1 MTGTKSDQQ
10 PEAEARR
17 IAWAV
22 LLIAMS
28 LLAFELVVTRIFSV
42 ILWNHFAFLAISIGL
57 FGFGVAG
64 VLVYLMPNKFTRDRA
79 YEHIRKAAL
88 LLSPV
93 IWLVVTLLCVL
104 PIRMDFSTEMFAYL
118 SLIFLLTTLPF
129 VVGGVGLTLA
139 LSHWPQSVNR
149 IYAFDLVGSAIGCVL
164 VIVLLG
170 ALAGPSAALAI
181 GVLPVLAALVLKRSK
196 LTVLLGLAVIAG
208 VAVNQSTDWVR
219 IRMSRSRAMAPLFEQ
234 WNAFS
239 QVTVSPTAG
248 GIWRGWAPSPHAKH
262 PPVKALGV
270 RIDGDAFTPLVK
282 FDGNLDSVRVLL
294 DDISSVAYQYRPDAP
309 SVLVIGSGG
318 GKDVLAAL
326 ASGAGKVRAVELNPI
341 IANSVVRGAFRDY
354 TGDLYRHPRVE
365 LEVGE
370 GRTVLRHDQRKY
382 DILQLSMVDTSAASA
397 AGAYALTENSL
408 YTVGAAREFL
418 QHLKKGGVATCT
430 WGNIPNLE
438 GLNRLVSVYSQALR
452 EMGIAKVDDKIAVVG
467 AGILGSVLI
476 QPSGFTP
483 AQSQRIAILT
493 KKLGFQALY
502 IPGLDIADHPLLPAI
517 AVIRELLTSNDLEA
531 FFAEYPLDLTPVDDD
546 RPFFFYQSRFRDAWG
561 ALLRWQGGSLYG
573 NGLFIIVKLLVISS
587 IAVLLFMFLPL
598 LIARRSAQADFKGT
612 GTLVGYFLALGAGF
626 ITLEI
631 ALIQL
636 FGYYLGHPLL
646 GLGVSLTSILF
657 FTGLGSAFAG
667 RWPRT
672 EIRLQ
677 LRRVLGAII
686 VLALAGYLA
695 LPALVEATV
704 GSHVVIRCALAA
716 AATAPFGLLL
726 GMPFPS
732 GLRLLGDAS
741 RLTPWMWSLNGG
753 ASVFGAAFATLL
765 VMHLGFAMT
774 LAIGGAI
781 YGLALLMLEV
791 SPRVELRQT

>member
-1 MTGTKSDQQ
+1 M
-10 PEAEARR
+10 
-17 IAWAV
+17 
-22 LLIAMS
+22 
-28 LLAFELVVTRIFSV
+28 
-42 ILWNHFAFLAISIGL
+42 
-57 FGFGVAG
+57 
-64 VLVYLMPNKFTRDRA
+64 
-79 YEHIRKAAL
+79 
-88 LLSPV
+88 
-93 IWLVVTLLCVL
+93 
-104 PIRMDFSTEMFAYL
+104 
-118 SLIFLLTTLPF
+118 
-129 VVGGVGLTLA
+129 
-139 LSHWPQSVNR
+139 
-149 IYAFDLVGSAIGCVL
+149 
-164 VIVLLG
+164 
-170 ALAGPSAALAI
+170 
-181 GVLPVLAALVLKRSK
+181 
-196 LTVLLGLAVIAG
+196 
-208 VAVNQSTDWVR
+208 
-219 IRMSRSRAMAPLFEQ
+219 
-234 WNAFS
+234 
-239 QVTVSPTAG
+239 
-248 GIWRGWAPSPHAKH
+248 
-262 PPVKALGV
+262 

-282 FDGNLDSVRVLL
+282 FDGSKLDSVRVLL
-294 DDISSVAYQYRPDAP
+294 DDISSVAYQYRPGAP

-326 ASGAGKVRAVELNPI
+326 ASGAQKVRAIELNPI
-341 IANSVVRGAFRDY
+341 IAESVVKDAFRQY

-452 EMGIAKVDDKIAVVG
+452 EMGIGKVDDKIAVVG
-467 AGILGSVLI
+467 SGILGSVLV

-483 AQSQRIAILT
+483 AQSQRLDALV
-493 KKLGFQALY
+493 KKLGFHALY

-517 AVIRELLTSNDLEA
+517 AVIRELLTSSDLET
-531 FFAEYPLDLTPVDDD
+531 FFARYPLDLTPVDDD
-546 RPFFFYQSRFRDAWG
+546 RPFFFYQNRLRDGWG
-561 ALLRWQGGSLYG
+561 ALSSWHSGSLYG
-573 NGLFIIVKLLVISS
+573 NGLFIIIKLLVISS
-587 IAVLLFMFLPL
+587 VAVLLFMFLPL
-598 LIARRSAQADFKGT
+598 LVARRVALADFKGT

-646 GLGVSLTSILF
+646 GLGVSLTSILL
-657 FTGLGSAFAG
+657 FTGLGSALAG
-667 RWPRT
+667 RWPDA
-672 EIRLQ
+672 EIQLH
-677 LRRVLGAII
+677 LRRVLGAVV
-686 VLALAGYLA
+686 VLAAAGYFT
-695 LPALVEATV
+695 LPAITEATV
-704 GSHVVIRCALAA
+704 GSHVIIRCALTV

-765 VMHLGFAMT
+765 VMHLGFATT
-774 LAIGGAI
+774 LAIGGGIYAI
-781 YGLALLMLEV
+781 ALLMLLTSRAAIEAAPSKARTV
-791 SPRVELRQT
+791 P